1 MTALA
6 KVETLT
12 LKLPATAVEVAKL
25 EAAAAELTAILP
37 DVQVTDDD
45 TYALADE
52 LLTQAVQLLDAAKV
66 CRGSVTGPVY
76 AEIKKVE
83 ARFRPGIVVPLE
95 GFIISV
101 KKQIGAYRIEL
112 AQAEAAARQAAQEA
126 AASGDADAL
135 VQSLNDADTLAQ
147 RPADTGARVA
157 VHWRIKRIIPD
168 LLPDEW
174 WCPNELKI
182 SGVALNHRGGVDD
195 PPVIPG
201 VVFEPV
207 ADVSAKH

>member
-1 MTALA
+1 VTALA
-6 KVETLT
+6 KMETLT
-12 LKLPATAVEVAKL
+12 LKLPATAAEVTKL

-45 TYALADE
+45 TYATADE

-101 KKQIGAYRIEL
+101 KKQLGAYRTAL
-112 AQAEAAARQAAQEA
+112 ANAADEARHAAAEAAQA
-126 AASGDADAL
+126 GDADAL

-147 RPADTGARVA
+147 RPADTGARVKF
-157 VHWRIKRIIPD
+157 HWKVSRIVPD
-168 LLPDEW
+168 LLPDDW
-174 WCPNELKI
+174 WCPDEARI
-182 SGVALNHRGGVDD
+182 QDVALSHKGEE
-195 PPVIPG
+195 PPIIPG
-201 VVFEPV
+201 VIFERV